1 MLSPRRVKF
10 RKCHKGRIRGVAQ
23 RGTRISFGD
32 FALVALEGGWLTAR
46 QIESARI
53 VATRHMKRQGKL
65 YIRMF
70 PDKPITKK
78 PLETRMGKGKGSPE
92 LWVAVIRR
100 GRVLYELEGVSEEV
114 AREAFRLAGHKLPLK
129 TKFIKRGELV

>member
-32 FALVALEGGWLTAR
+32 FALVSLESGWLTAR

-78 PLETRMGKGKGSPE
+78 PLETRMGKGKCSPE
-92 LWVAVIRR
+92 LWVAVVRR